1 MAKKLLLINP
11 SKPPAKRRSTKR
23 KKGMA
28 TRRKTRRTAAQRAAT
43 RKLVAFNRRRRR
55 TTKARPTRRRRR
67 NPSAITPKRRTAYR
81 RAVAAY
87 APNPRR
93 RRRRSSTM
101 KRRRR
106 TYTRRRRNPM
116 GGGII
121 NKMVMPAV
129 TAAAGAVALDVI
141 WGYLPANFKTQTGA
155 MEYVAKGAGAIG
167 MGWLASQVPGVRKS
181 TADALAVGALTVT
194 FYNAARAF
202 IAQSMPTL
210 KMDGMGYYNPALPA
224 RMDMPA
230 PKSNM
235 GLYVPGGST
244 VPSGVNTGQVSP
256 EMGYYANGT
265 Y

>member
-1 MAKKLLLINP
+1 M
-11 SKPPAKRRSTKR
+11 S
-23 KKGMA
+23 

-43 RKLVAFNRRRRR
+43 RKLVAYNKRRRV
-55 TTKARPTRRRRR
+55 TKSRPTRKRRR

-93 RRRRSSTM
+93 RRRKSTTM
-101 KRRRR
+101 RKRRS
-106 TYTRRRRNPM
+106 YSRRRRNPM

-141 WGYLPANFKTQTGA
+141 WGYLPANIKGQTGN
-155 MEYVAKGAGAIG
+155 MEYVAKGLGAVG
-167 MGWLASQVPGVRKS
+167 MGWIASQVPGIRKS
-181 TADALAVGALTVT
+181 TADSLAVGALTVT
-194 FYNAARAF
+194 FYNAARNFLAR
-202 IAQSMPTL
+202 SMPQL

-224 RMDMPA
+224 RMEMPPA
-230 PKSNM
+230 TNNM
-235 GLYVPGGST
+235 GLYVPGGSA